1 MAIGA
6 EASRTTVDLITAAW
20 RTQAVYAAAR
30 LGLPDLVAA
39 GNTDDASIARATG
52 MDEDVVHRLMRLL
65 VLLGVFET
73 APGHTA
79 PGYTTTEVG
88 ELLRDR
94 PDSLRDMC
102 LLYGEEFYSAWGHA
116 EEAFRTGSSG
126 FEKVYGQPLIP
137 YLRGDSEAAGRFQR
151 AMQASNFYFDS
162 VPQEIDFSGDRH
174 IVDIAGGSGQ
184 LLSTVLR
191 ATPRARGTL
200 VDLEHTMPIAKA
212 HFEQTVGTD
221 RVDLV
226 VTDIF
231 TGELPGGADTYLLSR
246 VLGDWEEEPC
256 LRLLANLRS
265 AMSEDSRLI
274 VVERLTRDD
283 GTGLLPA
290 LWDLHLYVLNG
301 GRQRT
306 LDSTRDLAA
315 RSGLTIEDS
324 VELPSENTAL
334 ILKKTPA

>member
-20 RTQAVYAAAR
+20 RTQAVYAAAK

-39 GNTDDASIARATG
+39 GNTDDASLARATG

-65 VLLGVFET
+65 VLLGVFT
-73 APGHTA
+73 SDR
-79 PGYTTTEVG
+79 GYAATEVG
-88 ELLRDR
+88 ELLQER
-94 PDSLRDMC
+94 PESLRDMC

-116 EEAFRTGSSG
+116 EDAFRTGASG
-126 FEKVYGQPLIP
+126 FEKVHGQPLIP
-137 YLRGDSEAAGRFQR
+137 YLRGNGEAAGRFQR

-162 VPQEIDFSGDRH
+162 IPQEIDFSGDRH

-191 ATPRARGTL
+191 GAPQARGTL
-200 VDLEHTMPIAKA
+200 VDLEHTMPIARA

-226 VTDIF
+226 VADMF
-231 TGELPGGADTYLLSR
+231 SGALPAAADTYLLSR

-265 AMSEDSRLI
+265 AMSDDSRLI

-315 RSGLTIEDS
+315 RSGLTIERS

>member
-20 RTQAVYAAAR
+20 RTQAVYAAAQ

-39 GNTDDASIARATG
+39 GNTDDASLARATG

-65 VLLGVFET
+65 VLLGVF
-73 APGHTA
+73 ASDHD
-79 PGYTTTEVG
+79 YRTTEVG

-94 PDSLRDMC
+94 PESLRDMC

-116 EEAFRTGSSG
+116 EESFRTGASG
-126 FEKVYGQPLIP
+126 FEKVHGQPLIP
-137 YLRGDSEAAGRFQR
+137 YLRANSEAAGRFQR

-162 VPQEIDFSGDRH
+162 VPREIDFSGDRH
-174 IVDIAGGSGQ
+174 IIDIAGGSGQ

-191 ATPRARGTL
+191 AAPQARGTL
-200 VDLEHTMPIAKA
+200 VDLEHTMPIARA
-212 HFEQTVGTD
+212 HFEKTVGAD

-226 VTDIF
+226 VTDMF
-231 TGELPGGADTYLLSR
+231 SGELPEGADTYLLSR
-246 VLGDWEEEPC
+246 VLGDWEEKHC

-265 AMSEDSRLI
+265 AMSDDSRLI

-306 LDSTRDLAA
+306 LDSTRDLFA
-315 RSGLTIEDS
+315 RTGLTIERS